1 MATTR
6 RLRIQLSHQTVNG
19 QTSGDGVLVR
29 SMRAR
34 NYVALPQCSANTYS
48 ASLLS
53 LCLMDGSGH
62 SALEE
67 QIVDLF
73 FEHSAK
79 KKLSEQRGPLI
90 VREPAGFRY
99 AQFGHSEFK
108 WNWIRSKKR
117 AAVTPSMT
125 R

>member
-19 QTSGDGVLVR
+19 QTSGDGVLVG

-34 NYVALPQCSANTYS
+34 NYVALPQGGANTHS

-79 KKLSEQRGPLI
+79 KKLPE
-90 VREPAGFRY
+90 
-99 AQFGHSEFK
+99 
-108 WNWIRSKKR
+108 
-117 AAVTPSMT
+117 
-125 R
+125 